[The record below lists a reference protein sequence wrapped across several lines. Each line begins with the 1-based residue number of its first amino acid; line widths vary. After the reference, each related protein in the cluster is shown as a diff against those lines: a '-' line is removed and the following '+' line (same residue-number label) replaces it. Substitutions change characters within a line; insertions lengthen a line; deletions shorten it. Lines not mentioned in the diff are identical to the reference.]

1 MKVKSITN
9 GVFTNVNKGNI
20 FKTYT
25 KFAQLDETL
34 NLEISEDTKALI
46 KAYEDDAAKIE
57 PAIQKLALMEDII
70 MLMRARNNISNVRI
84 FTIRTYIYARATCYR
99 SDTINQEIR
108 AIVGN
113 TTNHGED
120 LDSLFNN
127 KEFMDNAI
135 LKLKNSITELIVEK
149 TIKLGKLQDQLV

>member
-20 FKTYT
+20 FKTYA
-25 KFAQLDETL
+25 KFAQLEETL
-34 NLEISEDTKALI
+34 GLETSEDVKDLI
-46 KAYEDDAAKIE
+46 SIYEADAAKIE

-113 TTNHGED
+113 TTTNGDD
-120 LDSLFNN
+120 LTELASN

-149 TIKLGKLQDQLV
+149 TKKLVKLQDQLV